1 MSVTAVPLRP
11 IKKGS
16 VGRLWFGVAVV
27 AAASA
32 LLTWNGLR
40 PFGHSDIADKDGKL
54 HRISYQI
61 IEPGTGEK
69 PGRDDFAQVSY
80 KGVLPNGTK
89 FDESSQPVVLDLGG
103 QTPGATM
110 IPGFSG
116 AVMELRKNGRL
127 RVQIPPELAYGSE
140 ARGETIPANSTL
152 IFEITLHDFKSRAE
166 VMEMQRQMQMQQMLQ
181 QGMQPGGAPG
191 GAPGQPAP
199 LPEGATPQ

>member
-1 MSVTAVPLRP
+1 MSVTAVPLHP

-27 AAASA
+27 AAATA

-61 IEPGTGEK
+61 IETGTGEK
-69 PGRDDFAQVSY
+69 PGPDDFAQVSY
-80 KGVLPNGTK
+80 KGMLPNGKK
-89 FDESSQPVVLDLGG
+89 FDESAQPVVLDVGG

-116 AVMELRKNGRL
+116 AVMQLRKNGRL

-140 ARGETIPANSTL
+140 AKGETIPANSTL

-181 QGMQPGGAPG
+181 QGGAPGGPG
-191 GAPGQPAP
+191 GAPGQPVP